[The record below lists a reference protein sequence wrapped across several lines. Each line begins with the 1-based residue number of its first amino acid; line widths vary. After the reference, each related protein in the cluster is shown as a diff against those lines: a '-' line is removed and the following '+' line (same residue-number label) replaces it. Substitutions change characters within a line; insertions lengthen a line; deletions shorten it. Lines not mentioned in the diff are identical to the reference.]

1 MSSIRVGRALWSGCG
16 WCDLLAE
23 SFCGNDGPS
32 RAVRSGGCDHRSQP
46 SGYDPGHRHN
56 YRSGSSPSASLTA
69 HAILPNFSPG
79 GNYALSI
86 TTDRNGALGKAARL
100 RSQMSRDIMPIS
112 L

>member
-1 MSSIRVGRALWSGCG
+1 VLCG
-16 WCDLLAE
+16 LVVAGVIYWRSHSAATTAQVAQSAPVAVTIDLSQAGTTRGTDTTTVLAVVLPRR
-23 SFCGNDGPS
+23 F
-32 RAVRSGGCDHRSQP
+32 
-46 SGYDPGHRHN
+46 
-56 YRSGSSPSASLTA
+56 TA